1 MSTVFMM
8 FRRVMSGVIA
18 AAVFTVMG
26 LSGVAQA
33 GEFDGVKIKFA
44 KAPHGADEIALIE
57 EWLAPFKAATGM
69 EIEHIVIPW
78 GELEALYSANFA
90 GSDVYDVTYQ
100 TSTHLNLF
108 GSRGAFSDL
117 HGHFNAADYASERS
131 RFPDNIVNPS
141 YYGDELYGIPAVI
154 GTIVMY
160 VNLDMLDAAG
170 LSIPTNNEE
179 LMATAKAVQNPPEV
193 WGFNSPSTV
202 KDYGWYWFYNMIHN
216 YGGDMVSDDMESA
229 TFDSPAVRKALQFAV
244 DLRCSGDDA
253 IQPPLGQ
260 YDREAALSLF
270 KAGKLA
276 MMVEEPSRVIP
287 LEAEGLPFNWTIVQ
301 PVGAAGGK
309 QTQFSTTGYYAVA
322 AKSKEQDAA
331 WALTKYLVGTD
342 FATSFNN
349 HYGFVGT
356 RDDVDSSGGNK
367 LLQDNFEWAMTTWD
381 GLLPHPKIAQMLD
394 EFGKALE
401 AVTTCDVSIDEQ
413 VADTQD
419 RMEKILAR

>member
-1 MSTVFMM
+1 MISVSTLL
-8 FRRVMSGVIA
+8 RRIA
-18 AAVFTVMG
+18 TTCVSASLFAF
-26 LSGVAQA
+26 VALTGTAHA
-33 GEFDGVKIKFA
+33 GEFDGVTIKFA
-44 KAPHGADEIALIE
+44 KAPHGADEIALME

-108 GSRGAFSDL
+108 GSRGAFSEL
-117 HGHFNAADYASERS
+117 HARFNGADYASERS
-131 RFPDNIVNPS
+131 LFPDNIVNPS

-229 TFDSPAVRKALQFAV
+229 TFDSTAVRNALQFAV
-244 DLRCSGDDA
+244 D
-253 IQPPLGQ
+253 
-260 YDREAALSLF
+260 
-270 KAGKLA
+270 
-276 MMVEEPSRVIP
+276 
-287 LEAEGLPFNWTIVQ
+287 
-301 PVGAAGGK
+301 
-309 QTQFSTTGYYAVA
+309 
-322 AKSKEQDAA
+322 
-331 WALTKYLVGTD
+331 
-342 FATSFNN
+342 
-349 HYGFVGT
+349 
-356 RDDVDSSGGNK
+356 
-367 LLQDNFEWAMTTWD
+367 
-381 GLLPHPKIAQMLD
+381 
-394 EFGKALE
+394 
-401 AVTTCDVSIDEQ
+401 
-413 VADTQD
+413 
-419 RMEKILAR
+419 

>member
-1 MSTVFMM
+1 MFSVSTLL
-8 FRRVMSGVIA
+8 RRIA
-18 AAVFTVMG
+18 TVCVSAS
-26 LSGVAQA
+26 LFAFVALAGTAHA
-33 GEFDGVKIKFA
+33 GEFDGVTIKFA
-44 KAPHGADEIALIE
+44 KAPHGADEIALME

-108 GSRGAFSDL
+108 GSRGTFSDL
-117 HGHFNAADYASERS
+117 DGRFNAADYASERS
-131 RFPDNIVNPS
+131 LFPDNIVNPS

-202 KDYGWYWFYNMIHN
+202 KDYGCYLFYNMIHN

-229 TFDSPAVRKALQFAV
+229 TFDSPAVRNALQFAV
-244 DLRCSGDDA
+244 DLRCNDKV
-253 IQPPLGQ
+253 QPPLGQ

-287 LEAEGLPFNWTIVQ
+287 LEDEGLPFNWTIVQ

-356 RDDVDSSGGNK
+356 RSDVDSSGGNK
-367 LLQDNFEWAMTTWD
+367 LLQDNFGWAMTTWD

>member
-1 MSTVFMM
+1 MISVSTLL
-8 FRRVMSGVIA
+8 RRIA
-18 AAVFTVMG
+18 TVCVSAS
-26 LSGVAQA
+26 LFAFVALAGTAHA
-33 GEFDGVKIKFA
+33 GEFDGVTIKFA
-44 KAPHGADEIALIE
+44 KAPHGADEIALME

-117 HGHFNAADYASERS
+117 HERFNGADYASERS
-131 RFPDNIVNPS
+131 LFPDNIVNPS

-179 LMATAKAVQNPPEV
+179 LMATAKAVQSPPEV

-202 KDYGWYWFYNMIHN
+202 KDYGWYWVYNMIHN

-413 VADTQD
+413 VVDTQD

>member
-1 MSTVFMM
+1 MISVSTLL
-8 FRRVMSGVIA
+8 RRIA
-18 AAVFTVMG
+18 TVCVSAS
-26 LSGVAQA
+26 LFAFVALAGTAHA
-33 GEFDGVKIKFA
+33 GEFDGVTIKFA
-44 KAPHGADEIALIE
+44 KAPHGADEIALME

-117 HGHFNAADYASERS
+117 HARFNGADYASERS
-131 RFPDNIVNPS
+131 LFPDNIVNPS

-179 LMATAKAVQNPPEV
+179 LMATAKALQNPPEV

-229 TFDSPAVRKALQFAV
+229 TFDSPAVRNALQFAV
-244 DLRCSGDDA
+244 DLRCNDKV
-253 IQPPLGQ
+253 QPPLGQ

-331 WALTKYLVGTD
+331 WALTQYLVGTE

-356 RDDVDSSGGNK
+356 RSDVDSSGGNK

-401 AVTTCDVSIDEQ
+401 AVTTCDVSIDDQ

-419 RMEKILAR
+419 RMEKILARK

>member
-1 MSTVFMM
+1 MFSVSTLL
-8 FRRVMSGVIA
+8 RRIA
-18 AAVFTVMG
+18 TVCVSAS
-26 LSGVAQA
+26 LFAFVALAGTAHA
-33 GEFDGVKIKFA
+33 GEFDGVTIKFA
-44 KAPHGADEIALIE
+44 KAPHGADEIALME

-108 GSRGAFSDL
+108 GSRGTFSDL
-117 HGHFNAADYASERS
+117 HGRFNAADYASERS
-131 RFPDNIVNPS
+131 LFPDNIVNPS

-179 LMATAKAVQNPPEV
+179 LMATAKALQNPPEV

-229 TFDSPAVRKALQFAV
+229 TFDSPAVRNALQFAV
-244 DLRCSGDDA
+244 DLRCNDKV
-253 IQPPLGQ
+253 QPPLGQ

-331 WALTKYLVGTD
+331 WALTKYLVGTE

-356 RDDVDSSGGNK
+356 RSDVDSSGGNK
-367 LLQDNFEWAMTTWD
+367 LLQDNFGWAMTTWD

>member
-1 MSTVFMM
+1 MFSLPTLLRRIATVCVSASLFA
-8 FRRVMSGVIA
+8 F
-18 AAVFTVMG
+18 
-26 LSGVAQA
+26 VALAGTAHA
-33 GEFDGVKIKFA
+33 GEFDGVTIKFA
-44 KAPHGADEIALIE
+44 KAPHGEDEIALME

-108 GSRGAFSDL
+108 GSRGTFSDL
-117 HGHFNAADYASERS
+117 DGRFNAADYASERS
-131 RFPDNIVNPS
+131 LFPDNIVNPS

-193 WGFNSPSTV
+193 WGFNAPSTV

-229 TFDSPAVRKALQFAV
+229 TFDTPAVRNALQFSV
-244 DLRCSGDDA
+244 DLRCNDKV
-253 IQPPLGQ
+253 QPPLGQ

-276 MMVEEPSRVIP
+276 MMLEEPSRVIP
-287 LEAEGLPFNWTIVQ
+287 LEEEGLPFNWTIVQ

-356 RDDVDSSGGNK
+356 RSDVDSSGGNK

>member
-1 MSTVFMM
+1 MFSVSTLL
-8 FRRVMSGVIA
+8 RRIA
-18 AAVFTVMG
+18 TVCVSAS
-26 LSGVAQA
+26 LFAFVALAGTAHA
-33 GEFDGVKIKFA
+33 GEFDGVTIKFA
-44 KAPHGADEIALIE
+44 KAPHGADEIALME

-108 GSRGAFSDL
+108 GSRGTFSDL
-117 HGHFNAADYASERS
+117 DGRFNAADYASERS
-131 RFPDNIVNPS
+131 LFPDNIVNPS

-170 LSIPTNNEE
+170 LSIPTYNEE
-179 LMATAKAVQNPPEV
+179 HMATAKAVQNPPED

-229 TFDSPAVRKALQFAV
+229 TLDSPAVRNALQFAV
-244 DLRCSGDDA
+244 DLRCNDKV
-253 IQPPLGQ
+253 QPPLGQ

-301 PVGAAGGK
+301 PVGAAGGE

-356 RDDVDSSGGNK
+356 RSDVDSSGGNK
-367 LLQDNFEWAMTTWD
+367 LLQDNFGWAMTTWD